1 VIKSSNI
8 IQFVNEQSD
17 ISEINVIDSK
27 NLKFD
32 KVLGVNN
39 DYEATKGQLAWI
51 SKKHIKNE
59 IKKVTDF
66 NGSILIIPNKVFNN
80 LDQLKIRFT
89 LIETSDPKLLFIRI
103 ANHFFKHLSKNEWP
117 DSNNFFIHKGAKIGN
132 KVNIAP
138 GVTIGSNVEINDN
151 VTIGPNTVIDNT
163 KIESNVS
170 IGSNNSIGL
179 MGFGY
184 EKNDKNIYESFPHF
198 GKVIINEN
206 VEIGSN
212 NCIDRG
218 SLKNTVIGKGSKID
232 NLVHIAHNVK
242 IGKNCMLIGQSQIA
256 GSVQLGDNVW
266 VAPSASILNGIK
278 VGNNTFIGIGSV
290 VIKDIQNDISVF
302 GNPARALKK

>member
-1 VIKSSNI
+1 MIKYSNI
-8 IQFVNEQSD
+8 IQFVNQQSD
-17 ISEINVIDSK
+17 ISEINIFESK
-27 NLKFD
+27 NLKLD

-39 DYEATKGQLAWI
+39 DNEATKGQLAWI
-51 SKKHIKNE
+51 SKKHFKKD
-59 IKKVTDF
+59 IKKVTNF
-66 NGSILIIPNKVFNN
+66 NGSILIIPDKVFNN
-80 LDQLKIRFT
+80 LNQLKIDFT

-103 ANHFFKHLSKNEWP
+103 ANHFFGHLSKNEWP
-117 DSNNFFIHKGAKIGN
+117 DSSNFFIHEKAKIGD
-132 KVNIAP
+132 KVDIAP
-138 GVTIGSNVEINDN
+138 GVTIGSNVEIKDN
-151 VTIGPNTVIDNT
+151 VTIGPNTVINNA

-179 MGFGY
+179 IGFGY
-184 EKNDKNIYESFPHF
+184 EKNDKNIYEPFPHF

-232 NLVHIAHNVK
+232 NLVHIAHNVI
-242 IGKNCMLIGQSQIA
+242 IGKNCMIIGQSQIA

-290 VIKDIQNDISVF
+290 VIKDIQNDINVF